1 MRTEVRLLLAAAAAL
16 VGALLVAGC
25 QARPAGLRL
34 EVYGFGADAVVQE
47 VLAQARQSAGGADV
61 QLRDLSERGNGER
74 FTQLI
79 GIINVDADIPLLP
92 NSVERRTAP
101 PYVHYSNQN
110 RYYSEYLSS
119 LTAVTRGRSLL
130 ALVLGASWY
139 GEEFWHDLLQDPTLG
154 SGVALYLPSGT
165 YRLTDQ
171 SVTKKMSDLVFG
183 Q

>member
-1 MRTEVRLLLAAAAAL
+1 VRTSVRLQLVVATAL
-16 VGALLVAGC
+16 VGAVLIAGC
-25 QARPAGLRL
+25 QARPEKVRL
-34 EVYGFGADAVVQE
+34 EVYGFGADAAVQE
-47 VLAQARQSAGGADV
+47 VLAQARQSAAGAEV

-79 GIINVDADIPLLP
+79 GVVNVEADIPLLP

-101 PYVHYSNQN
+101 PYIHYSNQN

-119 LTAVTRGRSLL
+119 LTVVTRGRSLL

-139 GEEFWHDLLQDPTLG
+139 GEEFWHELLRDPTLG

-183 Q
+183 H